1 MNIFASLQI
10 YLLVYENICREQKP
24 FLHFAIRPSPTSPN
38 FAAGR
43 HRVRAARRR
52 ERPAT
57 AAARCISAATAALRC
72 DRASSSLRRRQP
84 VRCRYSDRRTRTGGR
99 RGRALPEDWIS
110 VFRAARCWARPR
122 PLARSEERRV
132 GKELSVSVDLG
143 GRRII
148 KKKTTT

>member
-43 HRVRAARRR
+43 HRCRAARRR
-52 ERPAT
+52 DRPAT
-57 AAARCISAATAALRC
+57 AAARCRSTATAALRC

-84 VRCRYSDRRTRTGGR
+84 VRCRYSDRRIRTGGR
-99 RGRALPEDWIS
+99 RGRSA
-110 VFRAARCWARPR
+110 
-122 PLARSEERRV
+122 ERRE
-132 GKELSVSVDLG
+132 GKEWVSTCRA
-143 GRRII
+143 RRQPKNT
-148 KKKTTT
+148 KKKT